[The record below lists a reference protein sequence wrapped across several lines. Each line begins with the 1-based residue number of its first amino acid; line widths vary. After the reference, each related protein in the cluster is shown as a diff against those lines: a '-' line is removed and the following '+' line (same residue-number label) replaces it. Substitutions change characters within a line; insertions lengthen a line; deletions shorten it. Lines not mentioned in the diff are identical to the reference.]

1 MAYADNVSGNWEAP
15 DQAIR
20 LLIRTPTGWQGMG
33 FGIGAAYPL
42 EPSLVVHDVDKA
54 SSWSPNSA
62 WVAFSASNDQ
72 TDSEDKKAGRFL
84 RHIEI
89 WKADISLNDAN
100 IWTSPEWTQEYR
112 NYTLHDESVTEPDPW
127 DRMERPSLFVDHTG
141 VQVAFVGIS
150 AETGNTIGWASGDT
164 DGIWSSAIHID
175 DEGNVLAHI
184 TPAFTDDG
192 RVSWL
197 RRSADSE
204 TVELCAWQAAVTK
217 AQCVDIGWP
226 YTRALSVLGD
236 MATILVSDGD
246 GSWQA
251 IDVLLP
257 MVE

>member
-1 MAYADNVSGNWEAP
+1 
-15 DQAIR
+15 
-20 LLIRTPTGWQGMG
+20 MG

-204 TVELCAWQAAVTK
+204 TVGIVCMAGCSHESPVCRHWVALHTCLVRPWRYGHHFGERWGWLLAGHRRAA
-217 AQCVDIGWP
+217 A
-226 YTRALSVLGD
+226 
-236 MATILVSDGD
+236 DG
-246 GSWQA
+246 
-251 IDVLLP
+251 
-257 MVE
+257 